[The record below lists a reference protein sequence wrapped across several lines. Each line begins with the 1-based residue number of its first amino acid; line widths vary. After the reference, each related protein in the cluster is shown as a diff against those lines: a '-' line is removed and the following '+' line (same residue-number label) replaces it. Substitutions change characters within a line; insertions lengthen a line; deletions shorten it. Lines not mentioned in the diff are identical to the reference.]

1 MIIVFTDDQLVTVLR
16 DLDAVRDECEAI
28 DVEDGCFQF
37 FDEFG
42 RRLIPRFTK
51 PVERTTLIFGIQ
63 SVGGGVYELDIDPVD
78 PGSAFEELLANVV
91 AIEPN
96 PWFKTIT
103 ALDNHVAGNRGGVT
117 N

>member
-1 MIIVFTDDQLVTVLR
+1 MIIVFTDDQYVLVLR
-16 DLDAVRDECEAI
+16 DLDAVRCQCEPI
-28 DVEDGCFQF
+28 DVEEGCCQF

-63 SVGGGVYELDIDPVD
+63 SVGGGDYELDLDPLN

-96 PWFKTIT
+96 PWFKTVR
-103 ALDNHVAGNRGGVT
+103 ALANHVAGNRRAVT